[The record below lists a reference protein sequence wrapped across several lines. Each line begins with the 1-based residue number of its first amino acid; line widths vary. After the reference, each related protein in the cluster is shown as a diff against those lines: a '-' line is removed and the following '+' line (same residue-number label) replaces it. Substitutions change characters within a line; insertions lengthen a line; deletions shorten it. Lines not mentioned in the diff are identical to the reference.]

1 MARRVLGIALTA
13 AGASAVLGLGLGL
26 AGPASAAPTVPTG
39 ALGAVLGADA
49 TDTFTGD
56 GADPAGTDEF
66 TGDGADPATSGPGK
80 DRGRRLTLVQ
90 RRDRSCDRIPEVL
103 ARSERLGKRLAADAS
118 TPGSIAY
125 VEAQAAKA
133 AADGD
138 TQRATRIKN
147 RLAVLKDYQA
157 LLPDKV
163 ERLEAARDGIC
174 VDVAVAAADQE
185 PWQSVAPP
193 RDGAGKGR
201 GLVQRL
207 TRTCDRIPALLKRSQ
222 RLGERLGADAS
233 TRGSIAHLE
242 ALAAKADA
250 AGDTERATK
259 IRNRLTVRKDV
270 QALLPA
276 RVDRLEAAQAGICVD
291 VAAVGSK

>member
-1 MARRVLGIALTA
+1 MAGRVLGIALTA

-26 AGPASAAPTVPTG
+26 AGPASAAPTG
-39 ALGAVLGADA
+39 ALGAVLVADGA
-49 TDTFTGD
+49 DTFTGD

-66 TGDGADPATSGPGK
+66 TGDGADPAATSGPGK

-103 ARSERLGKRLAADAS
+103 ARSKRLGERLAADAS

-125 VEAQAAKA
+125 VEALAAKA

-147 RLAVLKDYQA
+147 RLAVLEDYQA

-163 ERLEAARDGIC
+163 ARLEAARDGIC

-193 RDGAGKGR
+193 RSGDGKR
-201 GLVQRL
+201 LGLVQRL
-207 TRTCDRIPALLKRSQ
+207 DRTCDRIPALLKRSQ

-233 TRGSIAHLE
+233 TRGSVAHLE

-259 IRNRLTVRKDV
+259 IRNRLAVRKDV

-276 RVDRLEAAQAGICVD
+276 RVERLEAAQAGICVD
-291 VAAVGSK
+291 VAAVGVK

>member
-1 MARRVLGIALTA
+1 MAGRVLGIALTA

-26 AGPASAAPTVPTG
+26 AGPASAAPTG
-39 ALGAVLGADA
+39 ALGTVLVADG

-66 TGDGADPATSGPGK
+66 TGDGADPAATSGPGK
-80 DRGRRLTLVQ
+80 DRSRLTLVQ

-103 ARSERLGKRLAADAS
+103 ARSKRLGERLAADAS

-125 VEAQAAKA
+125 VEALAAKA

-147 RLAVLKDYQA
+147 RLAVLEDYQA

-193 RDGAGKGR
+193 RDGAGKGLT
-201 GLVQRL
+201 LVQRL
-207 TRTCDRIPALLKRSQ
+207 DRTCDRIPALLKRSQ

-242 ALAAKADA
+242 ALAAKAEA
-250 AGDTERATK
+250 AGDTQRATK
-259 IRNRLTVRKDV
+259 IRNRLAVRKDV

-276 RVDRLEAAQAGICVD
+276 RVERLEAARAGICVD
-291 VAAVGSK
+291 VAAVGVK